1 MLSACHIFF
10 LPDWYAVKR
19 RRYIFINLRRRCS
32 GVSGNVRPPIHEP
45 LAEAASDDH
54 CGTLRV
60 FDPGTD
66 ARVVP
71 EIKLGKVAVQMHLA
85 AMLVNAL
92 HATLEDAEIA
102 LNRVRVLLGSSKPT
116 YSPPLWLTVP

>member
-1 MLSACHIFF
+1 M
-10 LPDWYAVKR
+10 R
-19 RRYIFINLRRRCS
+19 RMSLASLRRRCS

-54 CGTLRV
+54 RRTLHIL
-60 FDPGTD
+60 DAETH
-66 ARVVP
+66 ARVVS
-71 EIKLGKVAVQMHLA
+71 ELELGKVAVQMHLA

-102 LNRVRVLLGSSKPT
+102 FDRVGMHGVVRKADILAAAVSDRAVAGVFGANVRVEAA
-116 YSPPLWLTVP
+116 